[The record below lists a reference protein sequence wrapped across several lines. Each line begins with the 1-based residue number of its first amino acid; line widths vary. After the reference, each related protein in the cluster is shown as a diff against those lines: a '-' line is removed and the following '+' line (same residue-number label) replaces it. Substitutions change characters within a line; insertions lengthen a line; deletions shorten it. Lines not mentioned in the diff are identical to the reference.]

1 MISVVSLNV
10 CQVVGT
16 RGENST
22 ALAIDSTVIRLEVS
36 DSHITHPNTITP
48 TILINLPEDLTI
60 FHVVIA
66 SG

>member
-1 MISVVSLNV
+1 M
-10 CQVVGT
+10 VGT

-36 DSHITHPNTITP
+36 DSHITHPKTITP